1 MRLSKSW
8 ILFSLFNFLIAALMG
23 LVLRGAF
30 VWEISWLDYRNM
42 MHGHSHVAMLGW
54 VYLALF
60 ILIGYHCIPSEKWSK
75 PVYTKLFWFTQFTV
89 VGMMISFPIQG
100 YGAISITFSA
110 LHILASYFFMYLVWK
125 DHLTRRSEI
134 SLMIKTALVLMA
146 ISTIGVWSLG
156 PLAVTGGR
164 SSALY
169 QLAIQFYLHFQFHG
183 WFSFAIL
190 ALLLDMLVRDYK
202 INNTTFKKFY
212 ALLLASVVLTYG
224 LVLTWGFGGSI
235 PLIVNGLGLLLQL
248 TAMLLYLRLIKDADQ
263 KFFQNLSPSVR
274 AFYRF
279 GLISWVAKVSIQAIV
294 LLPAAAAVSLVLRPF
309 MIGFIHLILLGFVS
323 GLLFALIFSAN
334 KPVESDLWMHW
345 GRLAFVAGFVLTEL
359 LLFTQGL
366 FYWFQWGQLPAY
378 YELLF
383 GASVLLPLAIVL
395 ISVSMIRYYNVK
407 TIRHVMTI

>member
-1 MRLSKSW
+1 MKINKRW
-8 ILFSLFNFLIAALMG
+8 ILFSLFNFLVAALMG

-54 VYLALF
+54 VYLALYV
-60 ILIGYHCIPSEKWSK
+60 LIGYRFIPSEKWQK
-75 PVYTKLFWFTQFTV
+75 PVYSRLFWFTQFTI
-89 VGMMISFPIQG
+89 VGMMVSFPIQG
-100 YGAISITFSA
+100 YGAVSITFST
-110 LHILASYFFMYLVWK
+110 LHILASYLFLYLVWK
-125 DHLTRRSEI
+125 DHVTRHPEI
-134 SLMIKTALVLMA
+134 SLMIKTALVLMV

-164 SSALY
+164 SSTLY

-202 INNTTFKKFY
+202 INEATFKKFY
-212 ALLLASVVLTYG
+212 TLLLASVVLTYG
-224 LVLTWGFGGSI
+224 LVLTWAFGGNV
-235 PLIVNGLGLLLQL
+235 PLIINGLGLLLQL
-248 TAMLLYLRLIKDADQ
+248 GAMIVYLKLIKDTDQ
-263 KFFQNLSPSVR
+263 KFLRKLSPSVR

-279 GLISWVAKVSIQAIV
+279 GLISWIAKVSIQTVV

-323 GLLFALIFSAN
+323 GLLFALIFSTN
-334 KPVESDLWMHW
+334 KIVSVDYWMHW
-345 GRLAFVAGFVLTEL
+345 GKLAFIAGFVLTEL
-359 LLFTQGL
+359 LLFVQGL

-395 ISVSMIRYYNVK
+395 LSISMIRIKPVN

>member
-1 MRLSKSW
+1 MKLNKRW
-8 ILFSLFNFLIAALMG
+8 ILFSLFNFFVAALMG

-54 VYLALF
+54 VYLALYV
-60 ILIGYHCIPSEKWSK
+60 LIGYRFIPAEKWQK
-75 PVYTKLFWFTQFTV
+75 PIYSRLFWFTQFTV

-100 YGAISITFSA
+100 YGAVSITFST
-110 LHILASYFFMYLVWK
+110 LHILASYLFIYLTWK
-125 DHLTRRSEI
+125 DHVTRHSGT

-146 ISTIGVWSLG
+146 ISTIGVWTLG
-156 PLAVTGGR
+156 PLAITGGR
-164 SSALY
+164 SSTLY

-190 ALLLDMLVRDYK
+190 ALLLDMLLRDFG
-202 INNTTFKKFY
+202 INDAKFRKFY
-212 ALLLASVVLTYG
+212 ALLLVSVVLTYG

-235 PLIVNGLGLLLQL
+235 PLVINGIGLLLQL
-248 TAMLLYLRLIKDADQ
+248 TAMILYLRLIKDADR
-263 KFFQNLSPSVR
+263 KFFQNLPPSVK

-279 GLISWVAKVSIQAIV
+279 GLISWIAKVSIQTIV

-334 KPVESDLWMHW
+334 KPVAADHWIHW
-345 GRLAFVAGFVLTEL
+345 GRLVFVIGFVLTEL
-359 LLFTQGL
+359 LLFVQGL
-366 FYWFQWGQLPAY
+366 FYWFQWGQLPTY
-378 YELLF
+378 YELIF
-383 GASVLLPLAIVL
+383 AASVLLPLAIIL
-395 ISVSMIRYYNVK
+395 IGISMIKSYNVK
-407 TIRHVMTI
+407 TLRHVMTI